1 MKKKILIGLGILS
14 LLFLLIGAYIIFT
27 VERTTSRLDHLV
39 KLHQVEILREH
50 LLLQI
55 KRVQSDLAWSGTRYA
70 TGVDTI
76 VSHGIQM
83 GKVVDRCFLCHH
95 SPQVTEG
102 LVDLKSQT
110 GKYEDFLSHVLTLD
124 ANRARREAEK
134 DEAIRRGQELI
145 AKVNGIIALTSRNL
159 ESNTQAVFRQIAIT
173 KAMLFLLIAMG
184 PLILMTL
191 GFLFIRAL
199 TRPVNILLTAT
210 RSLKGG
216 ALDYRIEGLKDEF
229 GELATSFN
237 EMAGS
242 LKEQI
247 QKMQRTE
254 QMVVVGELAAG
265 LGHEVKNPL
274 AGIKAAVNLLSEELT
289 LNKEDR
295 DLFSQIVEQVK
306 RLEALMKGFLNFAK
320 PPKPQWERVSSNE
333 VLETTIDFYQVSHRP
348 SSQTFGSIDIRK
360 SMDEGLPRTM
370 ADPMQLQQVFLNLFL
385 NAGDAMPNGGTLAVR
400 TLYDAPADS
409 IRIDIKDT
417 GTGIDPEILG
427 RIFSPFLT
435 TKPKGTGLG
444 LAICKQMIEQHGGS
458 IGAENDPAGGA
469 LFRIVLPVKRGEEE
483 VRAAW

>member
-1 MKKKILIGLGILS
+1 
-14 LLFLLIGAYIIFT
+14 
-27 VERTTSRLDHLV
+27 
-39 KLHQVEILREH
+39 
-50 LLLQI
+50 
-55 KRVQSDLAWSGTRYA
+55 
-70 TGVDTI
+70 
-76 VSHGIQM
+76 
-83 GKVVDRCFLCHH
+83 
-95 SPQVTEG
+95 
-102 LVDLKSQT
+102 
-110 GKYEDFLSHVLTLD
+110 
-124 ANRARREAEK
+124 
-134 DEAIRRGQELI
+134 
-145 AKVNGIIALTSRNL
+145 
-159 ESNTQAVFRQIAIT
+159 
-173 KAMLFLLIAMG
+173 MLFLLIAMG

-199 TRPVNILLTAT
+199 TSPMNILLTAT
-210 RSLKGG
+210 RRLKGG
-216 ALDYRIEGLKDEF
+216 ALDHRVEGLKDEF

-242 LKEQI
+242 LKEQM
-247 QKMQRTE
+247 QKMRRTE
-254 QMVVVGELAAG
+254 QVVAVGELAAG

-295 DLFSQIVEQVK
+295 DLFSRIVEQVG

-320 PPKPQWERVSSNE
+320 PPKPQWERVSING
-333 VLETTIDFYQVSHRP
+333 VLETTIDFYRVSHRP
-348 SSQTFGSIDIRK
+348 SPQAFVGIDIRK

-400 TLYDAPADS
+400 TLYDASADS

-417 GTGIDPEILG
+417 GTGIDPEILE

-435 TKPKGTGLG
+435 TKSKGTGLG

-483 VRAAW
+483 VRTAW

>member
-14 LLFLLIGAYIIFT
+14 LLFMLVGAYIIVT
-27 VERTTSRLDHLV
+27 VERATSRLDHLV

-70 TGVDTI
+70 SGVDTI

-83 GKVVDRCFLCHH
+83 GKVVERCFLCHH

-159 ESNTQAVFRQIAIT
+159 ESNTQAVFGQIAIT

-191 GFLFIRAL
+191 GFLFVRAL
-199 TRPVNILLTAT
+199 TSPVNTLLTAT
-210 RSLKGG
+210 RRLKGG

-242 LKEQI
+242 LKEQMK
-247 QKMQRTE
+247 KMRRTE

-295 DLFSQIVEQVK
+295 DLFSRIVEQVG

-320 PPKPQWERVSSNE
+320 PPKPQWERVSVNE
-333 VLETTIDFYQVSHRP
+333 VLETTIDFYQVSHQP
-348 SSQTFGSIDIRK
+348 SLQAFGGIDIRK

-385 NAGDAMPNGGTLAVR
+385 NAGDAMPDGGTLAVR
-400 TLYDAPADS
+400 SLYDASADS

-417 GTGIDPEILG
+417 GAGIDPEILG

-435 TKPKGTGLG
+435 TKTKGTGLG
-444 LAICKQMIEQHGGS
+444 LAICKQMVEQHGGS

-469 LFRIVLPVKRGEEE
+469 LFRIALPVKRGVEE
-483 VRAAW
+483 VGAAW